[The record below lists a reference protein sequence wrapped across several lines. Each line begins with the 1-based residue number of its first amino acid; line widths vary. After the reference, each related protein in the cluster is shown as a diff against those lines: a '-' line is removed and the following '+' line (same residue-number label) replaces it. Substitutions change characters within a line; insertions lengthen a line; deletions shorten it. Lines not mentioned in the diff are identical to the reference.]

1 MAEYT
6 KIPISLYVLLMYVNK
21 KGLIDNYFRR
31 RQQILVRSDNQ
42 IWTPQLY
49 LYIFLL
55 YVYVFITYK
64 RLKVIN
70 KTQPWISSPIQNRVF
85 FYYYFFLCIGKKLI
99 LQLITFSGLVPRP
112 LWCSITR
119 VSSIVWRERIGLI
132 KGNRF
137 LRHVVRRR
145 TQRFQNS
152 YSA

>member
-85 FYYYFFLCIGKKLI
+85 FYYYFFLMYREKTYSAVNYFLWIS
-99 LQLITFSGLVPRP
+99 TSAPLV
-112 LWCSITR
+112 LNNT
-119 VSSIVWRERIGLI
+119 
-132 KGNRF
+132 RF
-137 LRHVVRRR
+137 LHSLERKDWSD
-145 TQRFQNS
+145 QRQQIFKTCG
-152 YSA
+152 